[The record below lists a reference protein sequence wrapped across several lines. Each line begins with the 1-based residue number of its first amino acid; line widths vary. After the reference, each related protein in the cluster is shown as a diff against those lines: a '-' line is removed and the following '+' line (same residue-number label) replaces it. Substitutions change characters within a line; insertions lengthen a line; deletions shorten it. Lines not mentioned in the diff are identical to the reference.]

1 MRAKRTITRFGLMR
15 HAETMWNLE
24 NRIQSHSDSPLSAKG
39 EKQGMQ
45 WGQILKGFHWD
56 RILSSDTG
64 RALATVRRIN
74 LTLKIPLMID
84 ARLREQNWGQWTGK
98 TVAQVKREEPGLLAE
113 QIAAGWKFCPPGGE
127 DRLSIWKRSHTA
139 LVEAAN
145 QWPDETILVVTHEG
159 VIKSLIYR
167 LSGRKFLPHEKP
179 LIQSLHLHWLIYDNE
194 EDLRLEGLN
203 AISLWQKSET
213 GKRTEEKGF

>member
-1 MRAKRTITRFGLMR
+1 MTAKRTITRFGLMR

-39 EKQGMQ
+39 EKQAMQ

-64 RALATVRRIN
+64 RALVTVRRIN

-113 QIAAGWKFCPPGGE
+113 QIAAGWKFCPPEGE
-127 DRLSIWKRSHTA
+127 DRLSIWKRSRTA